1 MTTIRDGY
9 VPGFGELPDELVD
22 ELKAMTEARAAV
34 ESETALSRLAST
46 PRLTAVVSRLIDVRR
61 RAA

>member
-9 VPGFGELPDELVD
+9 VPSFGELPDELVD
-22 ELKAMTEARAAV
+22 ELKVMTEARAAV
-34 ESETALSRLAST
+34 EGESAFSRFACA
-46 PRLTAVVSRLIDVRR
+46 PRLTSVVSRLIDVRR